1 MLDPA
6 QRKPMPLS
14 GLFLLISLLSL
25 ISCSEKRATRHEQK
39 NAVETGAKD
48 QKGEKKHI
56 LFFGNSLT
64 AGSGVEQSEAFPALI
79 GERIDSLGL
88 PYEVINAGLSG
99 ETSAGG
105 LNRIDWILKQ
115 QSVAIF
121 VLELGANDGLRGTDP
136 DATHKNLQGII
147 DKVRG
152 AYPNCRIIIAGM
164 KVPPNMGR
172 DYAREFESV
181 FPELARENDAALI
194 PFLLKDV
201 GGNPELMQDDGL
213 HPTAKGHKLVARNV
227 WKVLKEHL
235 KKPA

>member
-1 MLDPA
+1 MLDQA

-14 GLFLLISLLSL
+14 ALFLLISLLSW
-25 ISCSEKRATRHEQK
+25 IGCSEERATRHGQK
-39 NAVETGAKD
+39 AAVETDAKE
-48 QKGEKKHI
+48 QQGEKKHI

-64 AGSGVEQSEAFPALI
+64 AGSGIEQSEAFPALI

-105 LNRIDWILKQ
+105 LNRIDWVLKQ
-115 QSVAIF
+115 QSVNIF

-136 DATHKNLQGII
+136 DATQKNLQRII

-152 AYPNCRIIIAGM
+152 AYPDCRIIIAGM

-181 FPELARENDAALI
+181 FPELAKENDAALI

-201 GGNPELMQDDGL
+201 GANPELMQDDGL
-213 HPTAKGHKLVARNV
+213 HPTAEGHKVVARNV
-227 WKVLKEHL
+227 WKVLKEYL